1 MGVIWSGGS
10 NNYANSVQGRI
21 EITRD
26 TSKNIVNLRLSTMRP
41 EDSAVYYCA
50 RDYSGYGYAF
60 DYWGKG
66 TMVTVTSATQNAPTV
81 FPLAQCGSGS
91 GDMVTLGCLAT
102 GFNPPS
108 ITFSW
113 QQGSTSL
120 DNFIQYPPI
129 QKGSEYMG
137 ISQIQVSRQDWEAR
151 KPFKCVANHAAGQQ
165 HASMAKPNVV
175 YELPTLKVC
184 SSADVGQGEAY
195 FSCFAKDFSPNT
207 YSFTWMKE
215 DQNITDTTAVVNTL
229 SQGRKDANG
238 TVLYSASSLLTLP
251 ISQLGEGSA
260 LTCVFTGRGERNTD
274 VQRNSTTSYKEC
286 RAANCETPDVEISI
300 IAPESKDLLVN
311 KKGTVTCQVT
321 VIRGTLEK
329 LSWEDENGKDLV
341 VEPLGV
347 KRSAVQEVTVDITFD
362 EWIQGVKRT
371 CVIENSESIEQYRK
385 DYYGNLR
392 KSLKRPSVFMLPPV
406 EQTREDAVI
415 LTCYVKD
422 FSPEEVYVAWLV
434 DDEDADAKYLFSTT
448 KPVENNG
455 SFYVYSQLI
464 LTRDQWEQTDMVY
477 SCAVYHPALAN
488 STRSIV
494 RSIGYRTF
502 EKTNVVNLNMNV
514 PETCKAYVMRIAFMP
529 IIMQNIH
536 TIGWR
541 KNDKTHN
548 AAFKACDLL
557 SSTDVRVVSPNITLY
572 PVWEGEF
579 GNSQVRLICA
589 LSGYFPNKLS
599 VEWHK
604 NGQILKDITPNE
616 KTLVD
621 QVKKAYSRFTEI
633 TPRTVD
639 WEAGSTFTC
648 TSVHNSSVFAK
659 TIDICQI
666 LGKNPPLIHMEIP
679 AYKTVSDKASVEATC
694 FIRNALNANLTWLMD
709 GVPPQTTPILDKNTT
724 FTITKLTVPSTTW
737 EKMTS
742 LQCKVEHPC
751 FSNVKT
757 VHFSGPSVT
766 LPHVEIKRFFQ
777 GLQKEESAAFQ
788 CDISQLSSRD
798 LYVTLNANGQD
809 ILEKQYI
816 NLPEGP
822 GPHSVSRIFYV
833 PRELWKTDTRLTCA
847 VKQGFS
853 RGYITSNSTSNI
865 FVNPSVE
872 LYLASS
878 KAQGQKTL
886 LCSGLGFNPHIKW
899 LDGISTSSYEIS
911 TDTKGRVAVTSQLT
925 VSETEWKSGKVFRC
939 EVSDKSMNNVVVE
952 EISICSVFSSTPP
965 TFEMA
970 IPSFKT
976 VMTESVVKAT
986 CLVHT
991 AFDAKVTWLLDGLSP
1006 QSDTMKHVPN
1016 KTHIASG
1023 VTVSAS
1029 QWQQLKTVTCRA
1041 EHLCFSSAEK
1051 TVTVSGPLVTPPQVE
1066 IRRPFP
1072 DLLKG
1077 DSATFQCDISKLSSQ
1092 DLYVTFQANG
1102 KDISDRDYVDLPEG
1116 PGPHSVSR
1124 TFSVPRE
1131 LWKTDTSLT
1140 CAVKQGFSSSVVT
1153 SNSISNIFVEPSVEL
1168 YLAPTERLGQQTL
1181 VCSGRGFKPQIKW
1194 FNQSEQMNSPTED
1207 SMNKN
1212 GDVAVTSRL
1221 HVDQT
1226 EWARGMVFACEVSDS
1241 SLNKKVKKEISV
1253 CSVTPTSSYEVA
1265 VYIQRPKLEQLQKR
1279 GSVTVTCLL
1288 VGTSLSDFSIT
1299 WKLGGQQSSPGHIR
1313 TEKPVSCRNGSET
1326 LHTFLSVSAEDWYS
1340 NKQVSCEAK
1349 HLCANKIYNAHI
1361 SKNTA
1366 LYKPVLRIVEPT
1378 FTELYRSESVTLTC
1392 LVSGFLPS
1400 DIIVHWEKNGRQLPA
1415 SHYINSPSWKEPGT
1429 SYFSMRSRLNV
1440 TRAEDNKSTYSCVV
1454 VHESS
1459 ETPVVASISD
1469 MFASVTYSKPSAILF
1484 EEEDKLVCLVSGFS
1498 PPSINITW
1506 FRSETPQLLDYNI
1519 TEPYLGQDG
1528 KFSIQSRLRLAPI
1541 DSLPGIVLTCQVTH
1555 EGTTLTVNMSKPDTL
1570 DHCNFFDT
1578 IKDTDVSQD
1587 ALKET
1592 WSMALTFLCFFLFT
1606 IIFCL
1611 VVLIV
1616 KTK

>member
-1 MGVIWSGGS
+1 TVTVTS
-10 NNYANSVQGRI
+10 GRI
-21 EITRD
+21 LI
-26 TSKNIVNLRLSTMRP
+26 SKKSFLYFVIFYKGFTIKCYYMNTKPICRSFTYKSSG
-41 EDSAVYYCA
+41 DSSLCYE
-50 RDYSGYGYAF
+50 AF
-60 DYWGKG
+60 HYWGKG

-165 HASMAKPNVV
+165 HASMAKPNFLPCFRKHICVSVCLSDVV

-274 VQRNSTTSYKEC
+274 VQRNSTTSYKE
-286 RAANCETPDVEISI
+286 
-300 IAPESKDLLVN
+300 L
-311 KKGTVTCQVT
+311 
-321 VIRGTLEK
+321 
-329 LSWEDENGKDLV
+329 
-341 VEPLGV
+341 
-347 KRSAVQEVTVDITFD
+347 
-362 EWIQGVKRT
+362 
-371 CVIENSESIEQYRK
+371 
-385 DYYGNLR
+385 
-392 KSLKRPSVFMLPPV
+392 
-406 EQTREDAVI
+406 
-415 LTCYVKD
+415 
-422 FSPEEVYVAWLV
+422 
-434 DDEDADAKYLFSTT
+434 
-448 KPVENNG
+448 
-455 SFYVYSQLI
+455 
-464 LTRDQWEQTDMVY
+464 
-477 SCAVYHPALAN
+477 
-488 STRSIV
+488 
-494 RSIGYRTF
+494 RTF
-502 EKTNVVNLNMNV
+502 FNIYLLPIFISACYDSKHIFGAIFSGTFMFPSGYIVNFLSDLNTNSSL
-514 PETCKAYVMRIAFMP
+514 MP
-529 IIMQNIH
+529 A
-536 TIGWR
+536 G
-541 KNDKTHN
+541 KN
-548 AAFKACDLL
+548 
-557 SSTDVRVVSPNITLY
+557 VRVVSPNITLY

-633 TPRTVD
+633 TPRTAD

-659 TIDICQI
+659 TINICQSK
-666 LGKNPPLIHMEIP
+666 LYKNRWNE
-679 AYKTVSDKASVEATC
+679 
-694 FIRNALNANLTWLMD
+694 F
-709 GVPPQTTPILDKNTT
+709 
-724 FTITKLTVPSTTW
+724 
-737 EKMTS
+737 
-742 LQCKVEHPC
+742 
-751 FSNVKT
+751 
-757 VHFSGPSVT
+757 
-766 LPHVEIKRFFQ
+766 
-777 GLQKEESAAFQ
+777 
-788 CDISQLSSRD
+788 
-798 LYVTLNANGQD
+798 
-809 ILEKQYI
+809 
-816 NLPEGP
+816 
-822 GPHSVSRIFYV
+822 
-833 PRELWKTDTRLTCA
+833 
-847 VKQGFS
+847 
-853 RGYITSNSTSNI
+853 
-865 FVNPSVE
+865 
-872 LYLASS
+872 
-878 KAQGQKTL
+878 
-886 LCSGLGFNPHIKW
+886 
-899 LDGISTSSYEIS
+899 
-911 TDTKGRVAVTSQLT
+911 
-925 VSETEWKSGKVFRC
+925 
-939 EVSDKSMNNVVVE
+939 
-952 EISICSVFSSTPP
+952 
-965 TFEMA
+965 
-970 IPSFKT
+970 
-976 VMTESVVKAT
+976 
-986 CLVHT
+986 
-991 AFDAKVTWLLDGLSP
+991 
-1006 QSDTMKHVPN
+1006 
-1016 KTHIASG
+1016 
-1023 VTVSAS
+1023 
-1029 QWQQLKTVTCRA
+1029 
-1041 EHLCFSSAEK
+1041 
-1051 TVTVSGPLVTPPQVE
+1051 
-1066 IRRPFP
+1066 
-1072 DLLKG
+1072 
-1077 DSATFQCDISKLSSQ
+1077 ATFQCDISKLSLQ

-1131 LWKTDTSLT
+1131 LWKTETSFT

-1153 SNSISNIFVEPSVEL
+1153 SNSIMEPSVEL

-1221 HVDQT
+1221 HVGQT

-1253 CSVTPTSSYEVA
+1253 CSGK
-1265 VYIQRPKLEQLQKR
+1265 IPKLEELQKR
-1279 GSVTVTCLL
+1279 GPVTVTCLL

-1361 SKNTA
+1361 SKNTG
-1366 LYKPVLRIVEPT
+1366 IVSTLMIAYYGLEPT

-1400 DIIVHWEKNGRQLPA
+1400 DIIVHWEENGRQLPA

-1469 MFASVTYSKPSAILF
+1469 MPTLCNVDLWMTPRPSK
-1484 EEEDKLVCLVSGFS
+1484 
-1498 PPSINITW
+1498 
-1506 FRSETPQLLDYNI
+1506 
-1519 TEPYLGQDG
+1519 
-1528 KFSIQSRLRLAPI
+1528 
-1541 DSLPGIVLTCQVTH
+1541 
-1555 EGTTLTVNMSKPDTL
+1555 
-1570 DHCNFFDT
+1570 
-1578 IKDTDVSQD
+1578 
-1587 ALKET
+1587 
-1592 WSMALTFLCFFLFT
+1592 FT
-1606 IIFCL
+1606 IGCFSDVERLCP
-1611 VVLIV
+1611 
-1616 KTK
+1616 

>member
-1 MGVIWSGGS
+1 QIPVAAE
-10 NNYANSVQGRI
+10 NCCCLFLYV
-21 EITRD
+21 ECD
-26 TSKNIVNLRLSTMRP
+26 KLS
-41 EDSAVYYCA
+41 YC
-50 RDYSGYGYAF
+50 DDAF
-60 DYWGKG
+60 DYWGKGTMVTVTSAICRSFTYKSSGDSSLCYEAFHYWGKG

-165 HASMAKPNVV
+165 HASMAKPNV
-175 YELPTLKVC
+175 
-184 SSADVGQGEAY
+184 
-195 FSCFAKDFSPNT
+195 
-207 YSFTWMKE
+207 
-215 DQNITDTTAVVNTL
+215 
-229 SQGRKDANG
+229 
-238 TVLYSASSLLTLP
+238 
-251 ISQLGEGSA
+251 
-260 LTCVFTGRGERNTD
+260 
-274 VQRNSTTSYKEC
+274 
-286 RAANCETPDVEISI
+286 
-300 IAPESKDLLVN
+300 
-311 KKGTVTCQVT
+311 
-321 VIRGTLEK
+321 
-329 LSWEDENGKDLV
+329 
-341 VEPLGV
+341 
-347 KRSAVQEVTVDITFD
+347 
-362 EWIQGVKRT
+362 
-371 CVIENSESIEQYRK
+371 
-385 DYYGNLR
+385 
-392 KSLKRPSVFMLPPV
+392 
-406 EQTREDAVI
+406 
-415 LTCYVKD
+415 
-422 FSPEEVYVAWLV
+422 
-434 DDEDADAKYLFSTT
+434 
-448 KPVENNG
+448 
-455 SFYVYSQLI
+455 
-464 LTRDQWEQTDMVY
+464 
-477 SCAVYHPALAN
+477 
-488 STRSIV
+488 
-494 RSIGYRTF
+494 
-502 EKTNVVNLNMNV
+502 
-514 PETCKAYVMRIAFMP
+514 
-529 IIMQNIH
+529 
-536 TIGWR
+536 
-541 KNDKTHN
+541 
-548 AAFKACDLL
+548 
-557 SSTDVRVVSPNITLY
+557 RVVSPNITLY

-633 TPRTVD
+633 TPRTAD

-659 TIDICQI
+659 TINICQI
-666 LGKNPPLIHMEIP
+666 LGKNPPFIHMEIP
-679 AYKTVSDKASVEATC
+679 AYKTVSEKTSVEATC
-694 FIRNALNANLTWLMD
+694 FIRNALNANLIWLMD
-709 GVPPQTTPILDKNTT
+709 GVPPQSTPILEKNTT

-737 EKMTS
+737 EKLTS

-757 VHFSGPSVT
+757 VHFS
-766 LPHVEIKRFFQ
+766 
-777 GLQKEESAAFQ
+777 
-788 CDISQLSSRD
+788 
-798 LYVTLNANGQD
+798 
-809 ILEKQYI
+809 
-816 NLPEGP
+816 
-822 GPHSVSRIFYV
+822 
-833 PRELWKTDTRLTCA
+833 
-847 VKQGFS
+847 
-853 RGYITSNSTSNI
+853 
-865 FVNPSVE
+865 
-872 LYLASS
+872 
-878 KAQGQKTL
+878 
-886 LCSGLGFNPHIKW
+886 
-899 LDGISTSSYEIS
+899 
-911 TDTKGRVAVTSQLT
+911 
-925 VSETEWKSGKVFRC
+925 
-939 EVSDKSMNNVVVE
+939 
-952 EISICSVFSSTPP
+952 
-965 TFEMA
+965 
-970 IPSFKT
+970 
-976 VMTESVVKAT
+976 
-986 CLVHT
+986 
-991 AFDAKVTWLLDGLSP
+991 
-1006 QSDTMKHVPN
+1006 
-1016 KTHIASG
+1016 
-1023 VTVSAS
+1023 
-1029 QWQQLKTVTCRA
+1029 
-1041 EHLCFSSAEK
+1041 
-1051 TVTVSGPLVTPPQVE
+1051 VTPPQVE

-1077 DSATFQCDISKLSSQ
+1077 DSATFQCDISKLSLQ

-1131 LWKTDTSLT
+1131 LWKTETSFT

-1221 HVDQT
+1221 HVGQT

-1265 VYIQRPKLEQLQKR
+1265 VYIQRPKLEELQKR
-1279 GSVTVTCLL
+1279 GPVTVTCLL

-1361 SKNTA
+1361 SKNT
-1366 LYKPVLRIVEPT
+1366 VLRIVEPT

-1400 DIIVHWEKNGRQLPA
+1400 DIIVHWEENGRQLPA

-1616 KTK
+1616 KVRFSSNCTNVEDALTCGVVN